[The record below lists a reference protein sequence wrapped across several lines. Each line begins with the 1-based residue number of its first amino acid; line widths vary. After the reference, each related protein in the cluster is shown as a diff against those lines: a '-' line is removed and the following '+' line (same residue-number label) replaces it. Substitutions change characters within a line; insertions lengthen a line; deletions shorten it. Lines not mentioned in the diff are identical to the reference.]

1 MGKNVRRMIHRTPI
15 AYGYMTLSKHS
26 FHREVRYHVFGNNS
40 AHDLTTSF
48 HIWTGLVL
56 NFLSNDFV
64 FKSRDFS
71 LLIDHRPANVQAART
86 KRSLR
91 KVVFTRP
98 NHFHWCSALF
108 REIGRFF
115 SKVGERSSSKPTTHK
130 CVVDMY
136 FVFGKLIR
144 LCEQGSDA
152 IGVLS
157 RSPKCCLSVGHAYN
171 RI

>member
-1 MGKNVRRMIHRTPI
+1 MIHRTPI

-64 FKSRDFS
+64 FKSRHFS

-86 KRSLR
+86 KRSLCR
-91 KVVFTRP
+91 VFFRLP
-98 NHFHWCSALF
+98 NTFTGGPHCFEGSGGSFVRAGGGC
-108 REIGRFF
+108 F
-115 SKVGERSSSKPTTHK
+115 SKPSS
-130 CVVDMY
+130 
-136 FVFGKLIR
+136 
-144 LCEQGSDA
+144 
-152 IGVLS
+152 
-157 RSPKCCLSVGHAYN
+157 
-171 RI
+171 